1 MAPEHSGAHHMPN
14 RQLLLL
20 RHAKAVPEEF
30 GMDDF
35 DRPLAERG
43 RDNADAMGRY
53 IAAQGLIPDLVLYSP
68 ARRTVETWN
77 LAARHLPGVESRAVQ
92 ELHNFGTGSALLDVI
107 KAEGR
112 AARRLMLVT
121 HNPATER
128 LAQRLSGEGEKSLLR
143 RMAEGFPT
151 CGLAVID
158 FSAGGWADTAPG
170 TGTLHSFTRPRDLAE
185 A

>member
-1 MAPEHSGAHHMPN
+1 MPN

-30 GMDDF
+30 GTDDF

-43 RDNADAMGRY
+43 RNNADAMGRY
-53 IAAQGLIPDLVLYSP
+53 IAAQGFFPELVLYSP
-68 ARRTVETWN
+68 ARRTVETWEI
-77 LAARHLPGVESRAVQ
+77 AGRHLPGIESRPVQ
-92 ELHNFGTGSALLDVI
+92 ELHDFGTGSALLDVI
-107 KAEGR
+107 KAQGG
-112 AARRLMLVT
+112 AAKRLMLVT

-128 LAQRLSGEGEKSLLR
+128 LALRLSGEGDKALLR

-158 FSAGGWADTAPG
+158 FSTGGWEDTAAG
-170 TGTLHSFTRPRDLAE
+170 TGALHSFTRPRDHAE

>member
-1 MAPEHSGAHHMPN
+1 MPD

-35 DRPLAERG
+35 DRPLTERG
-43 RDNADAMGRY
+43 RNNAEAMGRY
-53 IAAQGLIPDLVLYSP
+53 IAAQGLAPDLVLYSP
-68 ARRTVETWN
+68 ARRTVETWEI
-77 LAARHLPGVESRAVQ
+77 AAQHLPRVKSRPVQ
-92 ELHNFGTGSALLDVI
+92 DLHDFGTGSALLEVI
-107 KAEGR
+107 RAQGG

-128 LAQRLSGEGEKSLLR
+128 LALRLSGEGEKALLR
-143 RMAEGFPT
+143 RMAEGYPT
-151 CGLAVID
+151 CALAVID
-158 FSAGGWADTAPG
+158 FGAGGWEDTAAG
-170 TGTLHSFTRPRDLAE
+170 KGTLHSFTRPRDLAE

>member
-1 MAPEHSGAHHMPN
+1 MPD

-20 RHAKAVPEEF
+20 RHAKAVPEEL

-43 RDNADAMGRY
+43 RNNADAMGRY
-53 IAAQGLIPDLVLYSP
+53 IATRGLVPDLVLYSP
-68 ARRTVETWN
+68 ARRTVETWEI
-77 LAARHLPGVESRAVQ
+77 AARHLPRVEARPVKD
-92 ELHNFGTGSALLDVI
+92 LHNFGTGSALLDVI
-107 KAEGR
+107 KAEGG

-128 LAQRLSGEGEKSLLR
+128 LALRLSGEGQKALLR

-158 FSAGGWADTAPG
+158 FAHGGWDETAAG
-170 TGTLHSFTRPRDLAE
+170 TGTLHSFTRPRDLTE

>member
-35 DRPLAERG
+35 DRPLTERG
-43 RDNADAMGRY
+43 RNNADAMGRY
-53 IAAQGLIPDLVLYSP
+53 IAAEGLVPDLVLYSP
-68 ARRTVETWN
+68 ARRTVETWEM
-77 LAARHLPGVESRAVQ
+77 AARHLPAVKARAVQ
-92 ELHNFGTGSALLDVI
+92 DLHNFGTGSALLDVI
-107 KAEGR
+107 KAQGG

-128 LAQRLSGEGEKSLLR
+128 LALRLSGEGETVLISAASGRWLR
-143 RMAEGFPT
+143 
-151 CGLAVID
+151 
-158 FSAGGWADTAPG
+158 W
-170 TGTLHSFTRPRDLAE
+170 
-185 A
+185 

>member
-1 MAPEHSGAHHMPN
+1 MPD

-53 IAAQGLIPDLVLYSP
+53 IAAQGLAPDLVLYSP
-68 ARRTVETWN
+68 ARRTVETWEI
-77 LAARHLPGVESRAVQ
+77 AARHIPAAEARAVQ
-92 ELHNFGTGSALLDVI
+92 DLHNFGTGSALLDVI
-107 KAEGR
+107 RAQGG

-128 LAQRLSGEGEKSLLR
+128 LALRLSGEGEKDLLR

-151 CGLAVID
+151 CALAVID
-158 FSAGGWADTAPG
+158 FSAGGWDETEAG
-170 TGTLHSFTRPRDLAE
+170 TGTLHSFTRPRDLAD